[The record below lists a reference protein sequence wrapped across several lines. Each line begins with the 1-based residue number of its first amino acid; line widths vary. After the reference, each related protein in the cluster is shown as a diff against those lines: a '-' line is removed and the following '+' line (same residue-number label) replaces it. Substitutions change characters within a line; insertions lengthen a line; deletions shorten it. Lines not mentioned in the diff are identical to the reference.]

1 MFCGSRDTRANADAD
16 HRALDQQV
24 LDSGRE
30 WRWSYKPGMT
40 KVAVVVDLRA
50 RNSLEGEQ
58 WKSTEG
64 SNLGL
69 REGWLCGEEDTLRQR
84 LCYLSLD
91 PMGVKQKARKGWQCE
106 VIFGPLSP

>member
-40 KVAVVVDLRA
+40 KVAVVVGLRA
-50 RNSLEGEQ
+50 KSGLEGEQ
-58 WKSTEG
+58 WKSMEG
-64 SNLGL
+64 LTWG
-69 REGWLCGEEDTLRQR
+69 
-84 LCYLSLD
+84 
-91 PMGVKQKARKGWQCE
+91 
-106 VIFGPLSP
+106 